1 MQWSIVGG
9 PAYSMLRV
17 VLEPGESVVAQPGA
31 FVAMK
36 GDVEVVTSTRGLR
49 SAIARAL
56 FGGESLF
63 LNELRAKSRTEILL
77 APSIPGDIAAIELRG
92 DSWIVAD
99 RCYLAHHGD
108 ISVSVAWRGVRG
120 YLVKRELV
128 WLKLSGQGIAWIN
141 SFGSL
146 TKLDVGPG
154 ERAVIDNVN
163 VVAMPADC
171 RYTIRKFGSLKT
183 LFFGGEGFVVEVEG
197 PATIYIQSRTLHDFA
212 EAIAAFLGK
221 S

>member
-1 MQWSIVGG
+1 VQWSIEGR
-9 PAYSMLRV
+9 PAYALLRV

-36 GDVEVVTSTRGLR
+36 GDVEVITSTRGIM

-56 FGGESLF
+56 FGGESMF
-63 LNELRAKSRTEILL
+63 LNELRAKSRAEIML
-77 APSIPGDIAAIELRG
+77 APSIPGDIASIELRG

-108 ISVSVAWRGVRG
+108 IAVSVAWRGIRG

-128 WLKLSGQGIAWIN
+128 WLKLSGHGIAWIN

-146 TKLDVGPG
+146 IKLEIGPG
-154 ERAVIDNVN
+154 ERMVVDNVN

-183 LFFGGEGFVVEVEG
+183 LFFGGEGFVVEIEG
-197 PATIYIQSRTLHDFA
+197 PATVYLQSRTLHDFA
-212 EAIAAFLGK
+212 EAIAAFLRR